1 LKVGLEMARR
11 VTSKFRTKDI
21 SAAASWPAGRYSDG
35 GGLYLVVS
43 KSGSLNW
50 VFLYDFAGKRREK
63 GLGKVA
69 DPRSFKEVDLDKV
82 RAVATACRDD
92 LKSGRDPLAK
102 SEPSASEGGAEVKAM
117 PTFWSI
123 AQDVL
128 ATVEA
133 SGKNP
138 KHRQQW
144 RNTLKDYAAPLH
156 SKPVNAISTDD
167 VAGVLAPLWRTKPE
181 TASRLRGRIERILS
195 VAKAKG
201 FRFGEN
207 PAAWRDNLE
216 PILGKRR
223 KLARG
228 HHAALAFQD
237 VADFVGALRAS
248 EGVAA
253 VALEFTILTAARTG
267 EVIGARWP
275 EFNLGAGLWTVPAQ
289 RMKAEREHR
298 VPLSARAVA
307 ILEAM
312 RKLRRDGSDIVF
324 PGQSEDG
331 CLSNMA
337 MAAVLKRMKR
347 DDITVHGFRSSFR
360 DWAGEVSSFPNEVCE
375 MALAHAIG
383 SEAEAA
389 YRRGDLFE
397 KRRAMME
404 EWAAYCEPAT
414 APPGLASAKGDDTPK
429 RGRGR
434 PKGRKTSKPNRPPS
448 LGERDHLTA
457 MAAAEELLRLGFAEN
472 EGQAATAARAELET
486 LRVEF
491 SQAVTIETGVAP
503 ASPEEFAGSQRAPDP
518 DDTDDGFPNWPTKA
532 DIPFLTKNGRKQ
544 AFLDAVKT
552 AEKALAGL
560 PVETISA
567 ADRRTERK
575 RLQALTQPTSGDY
588 DTRKLAKELRRDRKP
603 V

>member
-1 LKVGLEMARR
+1 MARR

-21 SAAASWPAGRYSDG
+21 SAAAGWPPGRYSDG
-35 GGLYLVVS
+35 DGLYLVVS

-69 DPRSFKEVDLDKV
+69 DLRSFKQADLDAV
-82 RAVATACRDD
+82 RTAATACRAE
-92 LKSGRDPLAK
+92 LKAGRDPLAK
-102 SEPSASEGGAEVKAM
+102 AEPSASESGAEVKAT
-117 PTFWSI
+117 PTFWSV

-156 SKPVNAISTDD
+156 GKPVNAISTDD

-201 FRFGEN
+201 FRSGEN

-228 HHAALAFQD
+228 HHAAMAFQD
-237 VADFVGALRAS
+237 VADFVGRLRAS

-267 EVIGARWP
+267 EVIGARWS
-275 EFNLGAGLWTVPAQ
+275 EFNLGVGIWTVPAE

-298 VPLSARAVA
+298 VPLSGRAIA

-324 PGQSEDG
+324 PGQSADG

-337 MAAVLKRMKR
+337 MAAVLKRLKR

-389 YRRGDLFE
+389 YRRGNLFD
-397 KRRAMME
+397 KRRAMMA
-404 EWAAYCEPAT
+404 EWAVYCEPAT
-414 APPGLASAKGDDTPK
+414 APAVLSGEACQDTPK

-434 PKGRKTSKPNRPPS
+434 PKGSKTSKPNRPPTDD
-448 LGERDHLTA
+448 ERDHLA
-457 MAAAEELLRLGFAEN
+457 AKAAAQELLRRGLADS
-472 EGQAATAARAELET
+472 EGPAATAARAELET

-491 SQAVTIETGVAP
+491 SQAVSIETGLAP
-503 ASPEEFAGSQRAPDP
+503 PSPEELAGAQRGPDP
-518 DDTDDGFPNWPTKA
+518 DDTDDGFPNWPTKS
-532 DIPFLTKNGRKQ
+532 DIPFLTKAGRKK
-544 AFLDAVKT
+544 AFSDAVKT
-552 AEKALAGL
+552 AEKALAAL
-560 PVETISA
+560 PAEMISA

-575 RLQALTQPTSGDY
+575 RLHALTQPTSGD
-588 DTRKLAKELRRDRKP
+588 DKARAVVRALRQDRKS

>member
-1 LKVGLEMARR
+1 MARR
-11 VTSKFRTKDI
+11 VARKFRTKDI
-21 SAAASWPAGRYSDG
+21 AAAVGWPAGRYSDG
-35 GGLYLVVS
+35 DGLYLVVS

-69 DPRSFKEVDLDKV
+69 EPRSFKEEELIAA
-82 RAVATACRDD
+82 RAAAAACRAE
-92 LKSGRDPLAK
+92 LKAGRDPLAK
-102 SEPSASEGGAEVKAM
+102 ADPAVSESGAGVKATT
-117 PTFWSI
+117 TFWSL

-128 ATVEA
+128 ATVDS

-201 FRFGEN
+201 FRTGEN

-228 HHAALAFQD
+228 HHAALAFHD

-248 EGVAA
+248 DGVAA

-275 EFNLGAGLWTVPAQ
+275 EFNLGAGIWTVPAE

-298 VPLSARAVA
+298 VPLSARAIA

-312 RKLRRDGSDIVF
+312 RKLRRDNSDIVF
-324 PGQSEDG
+324 PGQSKNG

-404 EWAAYCEPAT
+404 EWAAYCELPVQTAASPT
-414 APPGLASAKGDDTPK
+414 MGDDAPPK
-429 RGRGR
+429 RRRGR
-434 PKGRKTSKPNRPPS
+434 PKGSKSAGASRS
-448 LGERDHLTA
+448 IERHI
-457 MAAAEELLRLGFAEN
+457 AEDFLRLGWADN
-472 EGQAATAARAELET
+472 ASQAATAARAQANLDRLNMHPDWGLALPIDSGIAPPSAAEL
-486 LRVEF
+486 
-491 SQAVTIETGVAP
+491 
-503 ASPEEFAGSQRAPDP
+503 ASAQRGPDP
-518 DDTDDGFPNWPTKA
+518 EDIDDGFPDWPQKA
-532 DIPFLTKNGRKQ
+532 DVPVFSGLDREQ
-544 AFLDAVKT
+544 AIAAAAARYRVWL
-552 AEKALAGL
+552 EAL
-560 PVETISA
+560 PP
-567 ADRRTERK
+567 D
-575 RLQALTQPTSGDY
+575 ALTIAMRHEARSSFPRLEHPVKSD
-588 DTRKLAKELRRDRKP
+588 DDETRNLARELRRDRKS

>member
-1 LKVGLEMARR
+1 MARR

-21 SAAASWPAGRYSDG
+21 SAAAGWPPGRYSDG
-35 GGLYLVVS
+35 DGLYLVVS

-69 DPRSFKEVDLDKV
+69 DLRSFKQADLDAV
-82 RAVATACRDD
+82 RTAATVCRAE
-92 LKSGRDPLAK
+92 LKAGRDPLAK
-102 SEPSASEGGAEVKAM
+102 AEPSASESGAEVKAT
-117 PTFWSI
+117 PTFWSV

-156 SKPVNAISTDD
+156 GKPVNAISTDD

-201 FRFGEN
+201 FRSGEN

-228 HHAALAFQD
+228 HHAAMAFQD
-237 VADFVGALRAS
+237 VADFVGRLRAS

-267 EVIGARWP
+267 EVIGARWS
-275 EFNLGAGLWTVPAQ
+275 EFNLGVGIWTVPAE

-298 VPLSARAVA
+298 VPLSGRAIA

-312 RKLRRDGSDIVF
+312 RKLRRDGSDTVF

-404 EWAAYCEPAT
+404 EWATYCEPAVQT
-414 APPGLASAKGDDTPK
+414 TALPTMGDDAPPK
-429 RGRGR
+429 RRRGR
-434 PKGRKTSKPNRPPS
+434 PKGSKSAGASRS
-448 LGERDHLTA
+448 IERHI
-457 MAAAEELLRLGFAEN
+457 AEDFLRLGWADN
-472 EGQAATAARAELET
+472 ASQAATAARA
-486 LRVEF
+486 
-491 SQAVTIETGVAP
+491 QANLDRLNMNPDWGLALPIDSGIAPPSAAEVASAP
-503 ASPEEFAGSQRAPDP
+503 RGPDP
-518 DDTDDGFPNWPTKA
+518 EDTNDGFTDWPQKADVPVFSGPGREQAIKAATERYRKWLDDLPREAWTTAMHHEARNTISGLERPVRSDDG
-532 DIPFLTKNGRKQ
+532 
-544 AFLDAVKT
+544 
-552 AEKALAGL
+552 
-560 PVETISA
+560 ET
-567 ADRRTERK
+567 RN
-575 RLQALTQPTSGDY
+575 
-588 DTRKLAKELRRDRKP
+588 LAKELRRDRKS

>member
-1 LKVGLEMARR
+1 MARR

-92 LKSGRDPLAK
+92 LKAGRDPLAK
-102 SEPSASEGGAEVKAM
+102 SEPSASESGAEVKAT
-117 PTFWSI
+117 PTFWSL

-207 PAAWRDNLE
+207 PATWRDNLE

-275 EFNLGAGLWTVPAQ
+275 EFNLGASLWTVPAQ

-404 EWAAYCEPAT
+404 EWAAYCEPVM
-414 APPGLASAKGDDTPK
+414 APPGLASVAGDDSPK

-434 PKGRKTSKPNRPPS
+434 PKGSKTGTSQRV
-448 LGERDHLTA
+448 RDQL
-457 MAAAEELLRLGFAEN
+457 AAKATAEELLRLGLADN

-491 SQAVTIETGVAP
+491 SQAVAIESGNALP
-503 ASPEEFAGSQRAPDP
+503 SQDEHAGAQRGPDP
-518 DDTDDGFPNWPTKA
+518 DETDDGFPNWPEKA
-532 DIPFLTKNGRKQ
+532 DIQFLTKDGRRR
-544 AFLDAVKT
+544 AFEDAVE
-552 AEKALAGL
+552 AAKAMLAGL
-560 PVETISA
+560 PPEILSEA
-567 ADRRTERK
+567 ARRAERE
-575 RLQALTQPTSGDY
+575 RLQALRQPTSGDD
-588 DTRKLAKELRRDRKP
+588 DTRNLARELRRSR
-603 V
+603 